1 MFSVLPVNSYVF
13 SRGNKLKV
21 FNAIIRWILID
32 MMNKFTIAQ
41 RSPQMLLHHISMFT
55 DSLAVNPNMN
65 IPIWGNCSLF
75 ALKSALAFTRA
86 KVIGGFNVPFLL
98 RELFAALT
106 AFQCHASLS
115 NLMCKVTSTT
125 AKATSGVCDTALLGK
140 SCTAMITSQCRSI
153 TVVLA
158 LHTAE
163 VACLVCP
170 SSLKGFAAIFTGKCK
185 HNFLQK
191 KTPFAGQTDVL
202 AEGTL
207 TANKRRSKKHIR
219 FSVFRQY
226 GSLSKCNYTT
236 NVVFQQVVSAWV
248 AYKLAQSRKLYRMN
262 VW

>member
-1 MFSVLPVNSYVF
+1 
-13 SRGNKLKV
+13 
-21 FNAIIRWILID
+21 
-32 MMNKFTIAQ
+32 
-41 RSPQMLLHHISMFT
+41 MFT

-65 IPIWGNCSLF
+65 IPIWGNCSFL
-75 ALKSALAFTRA
+75 ALKSALAFARA

-98 RELFAALT
+98 RELLTALT
-106 AFQCHASLS
+106 AFQCHASLRS
-115 NLMCKVTSTT
+115 LMGKVTSAAAKTT
-125 AKATSGVCDTALLGK
+125 GRVCDTTLLGK
-140 SCTAMITSQCRSI
+140 SCTAMIASQCRSF
-153 TVVLA
+153 TGVLA
-158 LHTAE
+158 FHTAE

-170 SSLKGFAAIFTGKCK
+170 SSLKGFAAIFAGKCK

-191 KTPFAGQTDVL
+191 KTPDVGQTDVL

-236 NVVFQQVVSAWV
+236 DVVFRQVAGAWV